1 MIIQLLLIGVLL
13 LSALVVVRQMQ
24 ASRRARVIVLSMLAI
39 GAYLVWQPEQANELA
54 HSLGVGRGADLMLY
68 LWIVLTFAVILLLYL
83 KIVKMNQMV
92 TDLARRLTLMTP
104 VRPGGADAGSAGWS
118 EREAS
123 LPAHGSTTDSPAMA
137 LRRPDPSR

>member
-83 KIVKMNQMV
+83 KIVEMNQMV

-104 VRPGGADAGSAGWS
+104 VRPGGAGAGSAGWS
-118 EREAS
+118 EEKAS
-123 LPAHGSTTDSPAMA
+123 LPARGLGTDNPAMA
-137 LRRPDPSR
+137 LPRPDTSR